1 MASRKQNR
9 AAYNAELRRI
19 RAFIKRAE
27 KRGFRFEKIPG
38 LDTPIENPRK
48 ADIERLKSLN
58 RYSLY
63 KYATAVSAES
73 GKVISGT
80 QAVKE
85 QRQASAQKAQ
95 RTRKT
100 RLAKGNVTAVKG
112 YEVVYENI
120 KGLIVEFPTK
130 GASYLNRLLQSE
142 IRRYG
147 RDAVLKSM
155 MEASDELI
163 GLAQSIIYY
172 EDKKDNI
179 NRALRSFA
187 DIIQSHIRDQ
197 DEERELSE
205 AMSDDMEDVDIQ
217 RNPEGFSGWMYEGK
231 E

>member
-19 RAFIKRAE
+19 RAFIRRAE

-38 LDTPIENPRK
+38 LDTPIENPKK
-48 ADIERLKSLN
+48 ADIDRLKALN

-63 KYATAVSAES
+63 KYSTAVSQET

-80 QAVKE
+80 EAVKE
-85 QRQASAQKAQ
+85 QRRASAQKAQ
-95 RTRKT
+95 RTLKANN
-100 RLAKGNVTAVKG
+100 AKGNITAVKG
-112 YEVVYENI
+112 YEAVYENV

-130 GASYLNRLLQSE
+130 GSNYLNKLLQSE

-163 GLAQSIIYY
+163 ALAQNIIYY

-179 NRALRSFA
+179 NRSLRAFA
-187 DIIQSHIRDQ
+187 DLIQLHIRDSR
-197 DEERELSE
+197 EERELSD
-205 AMSDDMEDVDIQ
+205 AMEDT
-217 RNPEGFSGWMYEGK
+217 PELSDEGI
-231 E
+231 